1 MGTIVV
7 NGGRRLNGQLF
18 VQGSK
23 NAVLPILAATIL
35 TREPCYLRH
44 VPAIKDVQVSLQI
57 LSQLGGRVTR
67 MDGSVHIENAI
78 LNPENL
84 TPTLASKM
92 RSSILFSGACLSAYG
107 YSRLDKPGGCLIG
120 ERPIGMR
127 LQCFRDMGAHVEEHD
142 TYTILSAD
150 RLQGCIHHLRLPS
163 VGVTEN
169 VLLAAVLAEGTT
181 IIRGAAREPE
191 IVTLCQ
197 CLRKAGARIA
207 GEGSSQ
213 ITVQGVE
220 KLHGFVFHVPAD
232 RIVAATYLC
241 SVMATGGS
249 LWLSGVNAW
258 EMDSLLRV
266 LERMG
271 AEVEVRP
278 HSMHL
283 QMKGKPVG
291 IPFLQTGYYPELPT
305 DVQSLLLIP
314 LCLSKGA
321 GEIEERIFENRFRI
335 VPELQKMG
343 AVVHTDG
350 NRVRYEGVEALHGT
364 AVRAAELRGGAALVM
379 AGLAAQGQ
387 TVISGIEYIER
398 GYENLV
404 GDLKRIGA
412 DIYYER

>member
-1 MGTIVV
+1 
-7 NGGRRLNGQLF
+7 
-18 VQGSK
+18 
-23 NAVLPILAATIL
+23 
-35 TREPCYLRH
+35 
-44 VPAIKDVQVSLQI
+44 
-57 LSQLGGRVTR
+57 
-67 MDGSVHIENAI
+67 
-78 LNPENL
+78 
-84 TPTLASKM
+84 
-92 RSSILFSGACLSAYG
+92 
-107 YSRLDKPGGCLIG
+107 
-120 ERPIGMR
+120 
-127 LQCFRDMGAHVEEHD
+127 
-142 TYTILSAD
+142 
-150 RLQGCIHHLRLPS
+150 
-163 VGVTEN
+163 
-169 VLLAAVLAEGTT
+169 
-181 IIRGAAREPE
+181 
-191 IVTLCQ
+191 
-197 CLRKAGARIA
+197 
-207 GEGSSQ
+207 
-213 ITVQGVE
+213 
-220 KLHGFVFHVPAD
+220 
-232 RIVAATYLC
+232 
-241 SVMATGGS
+241 
-249 LWLSGVNAW
+249 
-258 EMDSLLRV
+258 
-266 LERMG
+266 
-271 AEVEVRP
+271 
-278 HSMHL
+278 MHL